1 MIEGELL
8 CKDKDLRQKPTVD
21 NISSAVDTS
30 A

>member
-21 NISSAVDTS
+21 NISSAADTS